1 MALDDFMD
9 TEVAVAAAATAA
21 VFSPRVRGVLRRGAV
36 LGLAGALMAGDTL
49 ATFTP
54 GVARGAQQTA
64 ASTATAVQEAAGAAA
79 RVAQEAT
86 GAAARA
92 AHGATGQAT
101 AGQEGE
107 TRRRAR
113 TPQEAPSG
121 GGGGE
126 A

>member
-1 MALDDFMD
+1 MVPVVIATVL
-9 TEVAVAAAATAA
+9 AAA
-21 VFSPRVRGVLRRGAV
+21 VRPVPNRRGVLRRGAV

-49 ATFTP
+49 ATFTH

-113 TPQEAPSG
+113 TPQETPSG

>member
-1 MALDDFMD
+1 MALDDFME

-21 VFSPRVRGVLRRGAV
+21 IFSPRVRGVLRRGVV
-36 LGLAGALMAGDTL
+36 LGLAGALMARDTL
-49 ATFTP
+49 ATFTH

-64 ASTATAVQEAAGAAA
+64 ASTARA
-79 RVAQEAT
+79 AQEAT
-86 GAAARA
+86 GAAAKAAQEATGAVARA
-92 AHGATGQAT
+92 AQGATGQAT
-101 AGQEGE
+101 AGQAGE

-113 TPQEAPSG
+113 TPQETPSG

>member
-1 MALDDFMD
+1 MALDDFME

-21 VFSPRVRGVLRRGAV
+21 IFSPRVRGVLRRGAV
-36 LGLAGALMAGDTL
+36 LGLAGALMARDSL
-49 ATFTP
+49 ATFTH

-64 ASTATAVQEAAGAAA
+64 ASTARA
-79 RVAQEAT
+79 AQEAT

-92 AHGATGQAT
+92 AQGATGQAT

>member
-1 MALDDFMD
+1 MALDDFME

-36 LGLAGALMAGDTL
+36 LGLAGALMAGDSLT
-49 ATFTP
+49 TFTH

-64 ASTATAVQEAAGAAA
+64 ASTARA
-79 RVAQEAT
+79 AQEAT

-92 AHGATGQAT
+92 AQGATGQAT

-113 TPQEAPSG
+113 TPQETPSG